1 VGYASTVTS
10 FVHPSASVD
19 PTAIIDSGAHVG
31 AGTRIWHFCHVMSGA
46 RIGDGCTLGQGCF
59 VGGGAVVGN
68 RVKLQNSVSVVD
80 GVELGDDVFCGPSV
94 VFTNVKNPRAA
105 VSRRA
110 AFLQTRVES
119 GATIGANATVLPGI
133 TLGSCAFIGAGAT
146 VTSDVPAFALIIG
159 SPGRRVGWMSRHG
172 ERLHFDE
179 AGSAACPATGRRYR
193 LRPDGAAIDE
203 EDAEDA

>member
-1 VGYASTVTS
+1 MTS

-31 AGTRIWHFCHVMSGA
+31 AATRIWHFCHVMSGA

-68 RVKLQNSVSVVD
+68 RVKLQNSVSVFD

-105 VSRRA
+105 VSRRGEYRT
-110 AFLQTRVES
+110 TRVER
-119 GATIGANATVLPGI
+119 GATIGANATILPGVVI
-133 TLGSCAFIGAGAT
+133 GPFAFVGAGAT
-146 VTSDVPAFALIIG
+146 VTRDVTAFALVVG
-159 SPGRRVGWMSRHG
+159 TPARSVGWMSAHG
-172 ERLHFDE
+172 ERLRFDDGGR
-179 AGSAACPATGRRYR
+179 AVCPATGRLYR
-193 LRPDGAAIDE
+193 LNSDGATVE
-203 EDAEDA
+203 EEPRSNS